1 MSLKWQIYIHILV
14 LYFRALAQIYI
25 DLQHAKRYFTH
36 MYKTNTRQ
44 CHVSFNLVTLYSI
57 YFLQLHQQC
66 HALFNRCHAPFERCH
81 VFASLNRVA
90 VNHSCYSCEIFAEQM
105 IATEDGQNRHEE
117 GSPRMPTKQ
126 NASSVCT
133 WQCKFIKVTFNFCLF
148 NFVTFSLLFF
158 NLLSNSTTTPS
169 IKGNYDTC
177 TKKGH

>member
-1 MSLKWQIYIHILV
+1 MTVKWPSKTYHSKVNGSAWHCCGDSLDKELFSILS
-14 LYFRALAQIYI
+14 L
-25 DLQHAKRYFTH
+25 FTH

-44 CHVSFNLVTLYSI
+44 CHVLFNPVTLYSI
-57 YFLQLHQQC
+57 YFLQLYQQC
-66 HALFNRCHAPFERCH
+66 HALFNRRHAPFERCH

-117 GSPRMPTKQ
+117 GSPRMPTKR

-133 WQCKFIKVTFNFCLF
+133 RWCKFIKVTFNFCLF

-158 NLLSNSTTTPS
+158 DLLSNSTTTR
-169 IKGNYDTC
+169 
-177 TKKGH
+177 